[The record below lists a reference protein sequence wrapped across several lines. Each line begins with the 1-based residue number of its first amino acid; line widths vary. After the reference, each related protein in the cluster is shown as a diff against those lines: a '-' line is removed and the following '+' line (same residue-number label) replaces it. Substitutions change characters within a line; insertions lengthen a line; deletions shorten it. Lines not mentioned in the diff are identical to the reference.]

1 MSLFTLALHQ
11 PTGCISETTFHLS
24 DDSNLN
30 DHVDMLVDDYRRT
43 YEYEGV
49 LHSAI
54 YRRKLNSFAASTI
67 VREEVLHGT
76 V

>member
-11 PTGCISETTFHLS
+11 PTGCISETSFHLA

-43 YEYEGV
+43 YDYEGA
-49 LHSAI
+49 LHSTI
-54 YRRKLNSFAASTI
+54 YRRKLNSFASTI
-67 VREEVLHGT
+67 VKQEIFQ
-76 V
+76 